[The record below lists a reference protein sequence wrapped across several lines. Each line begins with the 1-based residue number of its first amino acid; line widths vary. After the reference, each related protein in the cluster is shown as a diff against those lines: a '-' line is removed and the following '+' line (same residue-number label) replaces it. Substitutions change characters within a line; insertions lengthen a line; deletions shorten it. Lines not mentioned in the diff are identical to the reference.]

1 MIDDDSPTGYRC
13 DNCSAFCGVVEYRG
27 PTLSEIES
35 CVNCGTN
42 VPDCAHE
49 DGTVSG
55 CNNKATHEG
64 SHEPNHIDRYWCD
77 EHAPDDAEV
86 LPYVE
91 EDGGNDCDVDADTD
105 RPTDDKEADG

>member
-1 MIDDDSPTGYRC
+1 MIDADSPTGYRC
-13 DNCSAFCGVVEYRG
+13 DNCGAFCGVVVEYRG
-27 PTLSEIES
+27 PSLSEVES

-42 VPDCAHE
+42 VPECAAE

-55 CNNKATHEG
+55 CTNDATHEG
-64 SHEPNHIDRYWCD
+64 AHEPNHIDRYWCD

-91 EDGGNDCDVDADTD
+91 EGDESADKTSTDTD
-105 RPTDDKEADG
+105 CSGGDQA